1 MSYTEMAK
9 DRHSGAQ
16 GACPLRAAARRVP
29 EAPALIG
36 PDRTWSYAALDGQ
49 VTAAAAQ
56 IHARGWAEGARV
68 ALYGTG
74 RAETAV
80 LLWALLRAGAVACP
94 ISTRTPPAGLDAL
107 VQTAGCRALLTG
119 EDVSG
124 KDASEASSVSTPVAP
139 AAAMLDAPP
148 ETTPA
153 GAAAR
158 WDLQQPATAVFTSG
172 STGRPK
178 AALHTLGNHY
188 YSALGSN
195 VNIPLRRGDR
205 WLLSLPLWHVGG
217 LAILFRCVLAEAAVV
232 APAPSANPAEVLR
245 RERIT
250 HVSLVETQLRR
261 LLRARAGGPPPSLKA
276 VLLGGGAIAPDLI
289 EEARARQWPLHTSYG
304 LTEMASQVTATPPG
318 ASLPAL
324 RTAGRVLKHREVRIR
339 ASGEIQVRGRTLFV
353 GYLEDGAPRRPVD
366 ADGWFATGD
375 LGRLDAEGRVHVEG
389 RAGNR
394 FISGGENI
402 QPEEIEAA
410 LHALTLVA
418 EAVVVPVAD
427 AEFGAR
433 PVAFVR
439 AEDGVEVPEAA
450 LRARL
455 EAVLPRFKIPVAFYP
470 WPEDAP
476 NESGLKPDRAFF
488 RVRAQALDGS
498 GGMGEW
504 GNGGMGV

>member
-1 MSYTEMAK
+1 MDEAATGEAA
-9 DRHSGAQ
+9 REAP
-16 GACPLRAAARRVP
+16 CPLRAAVRRVP

-36 PDRTWSYAALDGQ
+36 PDRTWSYAALDRQ

-56 IHARGWAEGARV
+56 MRARGWVEGARV
-68 ALYGTG
+68 ALCGTG
-74 RAETAV
+74 RAETVV

-119 EDVSG
+119 EDAG
-124 KDASEASSVSTPVAP
+124 EASSVSVPVAP
-139 AAAMLDAPP
+139 AATVLDAPP
-148 ETTPA
+148 ETPPSA
-153 GAAAR
+153 VPEAAAR
-158 WDLQQPATAVFTSG
+158 WELEQPVTAVSTSG

-195 VNIPLRRGDR
+195 ENLPVRRGDR

-217 LAILFRCVLAEAAVV
+217 LAILFRCVLAEATVV
-232 APAPSANPAEVLR
+232 APAPNAEPAEILR

-261 LLRARAGGPPPSLKA
+261 LLRASPDSPPPEGPPPSLKA
-276 VLLGGGAIAPDLI
+276 VLLGGGGIAPHLI
-289 EEARARQWPLHTSYG
+289 EGGHARQWPLHTSYG
-304 LTEMASQVTATPPG
+304 LTEMASQVATTPPG
-318 ASLPAL
+318 ASLQAL
-324 RTAGRVLKHREVRIR
+324 RTAGRVLKHRQVRIR
-339 ASGEIQVRGRTLFV
+339 ASGEIQVRGRTLFM
-353 GYLEDGAPRRPVD
+353 GYLEDGALRRPVD
-366 ADGWFATGD
+366 ADDWFATGD
-375 LGRLDAEGRVHVEG
+375 LGRLDAEGRLHVEG
-389 RAGNR
+389 RADNR
-394 FISGGENI
+394 FISGGENV

-410 LHALTLVA
+410 LHALPAVA
-418 EAVVVPVAD
+418 EAVVAPVAD

-439 AEDGVEVPEAA
+439 AEGGAAVPEAE

-476 NESGLKPDRAFF
+476 RRMKPDRAFF
-488 RVRAQALDGS
+488 DKLVMS
-498 GGMGEW
+498 NE
-504 GNGGMGV
+504 